1 MQGRQRNLCARNLTA
16 PGWDGAQGHLRRP
29 CRSVRCCSHLGSR
42 DLSTFTPGA
51 SLRRARRMARATPGV
66 SCHLRQRAP
75 GGWSSQRHA
84 MPGQS
89 PCFSPV
95 ALSSARALLALC
107 RMCTHQRSGTKHIPQ
122 TNRGQGCTTAA
133 SRGPTP
139 AGRFRRK
146 TPPPT
151 RTGHAARNARRACT
165 WQRSKGGSWG
175 GASAPTRCT
184 TMQVEARGASPR
196 CRRREWGHAPTR
208 ARVARAVSPSATLC
222 CVLSQ
227 RPPQSSL
234 AGSLT

>member
-107 RMCTHQRSGTKHIPQ
+107 RMCTHQRSGYQANTPNEPWPGLHDSRQPRAHPRRPLPTANPAADTHRPRRTQ
-122 TNRGQGCTTAA
+122 RAQGLHLAKKQGGVLGWGERPDEMHDDA
-133 SRGPTP
+133 S
-139 AGRFRRK
+139 
-146 TPPPT
+146 
-151 RTGHAARNARRACT
+151 
-165 WQRSKGGSWG
+165 
-175 GASAPTRCT
+175 
-184 TMQVEARGASPR
+184 
-196 CRRREWGHAPTR
+196 
-208 ARVARAVSPSATLC
+208 
-222 CVLSQ
+222 
-227 RPPQSSL
+227 
-234 AGSLT
+234 